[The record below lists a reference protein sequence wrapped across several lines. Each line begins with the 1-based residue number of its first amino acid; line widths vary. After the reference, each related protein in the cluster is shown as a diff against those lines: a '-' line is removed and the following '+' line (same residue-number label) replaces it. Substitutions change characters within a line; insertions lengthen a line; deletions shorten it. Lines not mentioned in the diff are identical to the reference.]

1 MHCLAGLGRTGTLI
15 SMYLM
20 KHNGF
25 TASECI
31 GWCRIVRPGSIIGP
45 QQHYLH
51 WAEENFKFWPD
62 DPYKTP
68 RVQKGSGSM
77 RVSTFWGTALRDKG
91 FGVSA
96 QESRMMGDVVA
107 QGQIQRSSR
116 RAGTLRE
123 IRDMRNVTSE
133 QKKTEVE
140 PGDVPSPQ
148 AHADICEELANSD
161 MEILKHKKGKVSQGQ
176 LEASSKEMQQTPY
189 RYKQN
194 EVLTGTGTQAEAVTI
209 AEPRKGKLLTRASA
223 HFKRALSWKRFD
235 AKSSDCCANEI
246 FSSCDSEGVEIICTP
261 GQWTKSNLLE
271 RTKKEIRPIK
281 TPGIQTS
288 IDDKKT
294 VLNPINPQNRP
305 SGAPRHGQQ
314 NLSRQPSIKA
324 NRNVSLTKTLDGVM
338 LKRSAKSTGTLPR
351 TRSSNDSVV
360 DCAPMLTPVQ
370 RLERETFLTDG
381 SSHWRKGMTD
391 TSNLI
396 FPATKSL
403 HMTRNRS
410 DPRISNYADARRSGR
425 HSAF

>member
-62 DPYKTP
+62 DPNKTP
-68 RVQKGSGSM
+68 RIQKGSGSM

-107 QGQIQRSSR
+107 QGQIQRSSK
-116 RAGTLRE
+116 RAGTLGE
-123 IRDMRNVTSE
+123 IRDLRNVTSE
-133 QKKTEVE
+133 QKKIEEE
-140 PGDVPSPQ
+140 PRDVLPLK
-148 AHADICEELANSD
+148 AHADTCEGLANSD
-161 MEILKHKKGKVSQGQ
+161 MEKLKHKKGKVLQGQ
-176 LEASSKEMQQTPY
+176 LEASSKEMQQTQCIQ
-189 RYKQN
+189 K
-194 EVLTGTGTQAEAVTI
+194 EVLTGPGRGTQAEAVTV
-209 AEPRKGKLLTRASA
+209 ALPRKGKLLTRASA

-235 AKSSDCCANEI
+235 AKSSDSCANES
-246 FSSCDSEGVEIICTP
+246 FSSCNSEGVESMCTP
-261 GQWTKSNLLE
+261 GQWTNNNQLE
-271 RTKKEIRPIK
+271 RTKNEIRLIK
-281 TPGIQTS
+281 TPGVQTS

-294 VLNPINPQNRP
+294 VLSPINPQNRP

-324 NRNVSLTKTLDGVM
+324 NCNVSLTKTLDGVM
-338 LKRSAKSTGTLPR
+338 LKRSTKSTGTLPR
-351 TRSSNDSVV
+351 TRSSNDSSV
-360 DCAPMLTPVQ
+360 DCAPILTPVQ
-370 RLERETFLTDG
+370 RLEREMFSTDG

-391 TSNLI
+391 TSDLT
-396 FPATKSL
+396 FPAAKTL

-410 DPRISNYADARRSGR
+410 DPRISNYARRSGR